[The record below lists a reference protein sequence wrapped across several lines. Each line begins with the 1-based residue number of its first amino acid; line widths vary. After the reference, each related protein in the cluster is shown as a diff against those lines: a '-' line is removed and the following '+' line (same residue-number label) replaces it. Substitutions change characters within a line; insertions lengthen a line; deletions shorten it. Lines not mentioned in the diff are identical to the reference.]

1 MFLVDEKSFVAQKQ
15 NHGKEVVMPAA
26 FNRCVANGGKV
37 RTKDLGGGR
46 YQYICIFKGEVYPG
60 EVHRKSKKRKQKK

>member
-1 MFLVDEKSFVAQKQ
+1 
-15 NHGKEVVMPAA
+15 MPAA